1 MGHMYIFSQMVK
13 KQRATKNP
21 KNNNDDKYFQYSLT
35 IALYHKQIKK
45 GPQRIL
51 KIKPFVDQ
59 YNWKNLDFIKLIG
72 KSLNQITSQL
82 LLISYSYH
90 I

>member
-21 KNNNDDKYFQYSLT
+21 KNNNDDKYFQYSLI
-35 IALYHKQIKK
+35 IALYHKPIKK

-51 KIKPFVDQ
+51 KIKSFVDQ
-59 YNWKNLDFIKLIG
+59 YNWKKKQNIKHNMKL
-72 KSLNQITSQL
+72 KNQAI
-82 LLISYSYH
+82 LLI
-90 I
+90 ITDCK